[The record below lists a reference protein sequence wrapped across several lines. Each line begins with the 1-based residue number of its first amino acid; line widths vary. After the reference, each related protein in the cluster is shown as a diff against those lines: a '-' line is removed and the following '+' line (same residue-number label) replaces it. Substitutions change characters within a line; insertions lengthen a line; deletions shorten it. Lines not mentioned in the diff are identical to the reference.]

1 MVMKLFIKAI
11 SLNKSAILFALLSVN
26 IFCCILINAQERKLL
41 YNVLRNGSIIGKI
54 SLTEL
59 INGQKKFLNF
69 SSEVKTRFIFS
80 FSDNSSETAAY
91 DNGVMMYS
99 SFYQKQ
105 NGSVKANKT
114 TIADGQRYK
123 LVDRNITRFE
133 NYPPIRYNMLLLY
146 TNLPDKVDKVYSD
159 NYQKHLDI
167 KKIDQNRYR
176 LSLPDGNYN
185 YYTYENGICT
195 RVDIERTLF
204 TIHFQLAE
212 TSSKN

>member
-1 MVMKLFIKAI
+1 MKMLKGKYLKRSGILFI
-11 SLNKSAILFALLSVN
+11 LLPIN
-26 IFCCILINAQERKLL
+26 ICCCILINAQERKLL
-41 YNVLRNGSIIGKI
+41 YNVLRNGEIIGKI

-59 INGQKKFLNF
+59 MNGQKKFMSF
-69 SSEVKTRFIFS
+69 SSEVNTRFIFS
-80 FSDNSSETAAY
+80 FSDFSSETAAY
-91 DNGVMMYS
+91 DNGVMVYS

-123 LVDRNITRFE
+123 LVDGNNTRFE
-133 NYPPIRYNMLLLY
+133 NCPPIRYNMLSLY
-146 TNLPDKVDKVYSD
+146 TSPPGNVNKVYSD
-159 NYQKHLDI
+159 NYQKHLEI
-167 KKIDQNRYR
+167 KKIDQNKYR

-195 RVDIERTLF
+195 KVDIERTLF

-212 TSSKN
+212 NIFKN